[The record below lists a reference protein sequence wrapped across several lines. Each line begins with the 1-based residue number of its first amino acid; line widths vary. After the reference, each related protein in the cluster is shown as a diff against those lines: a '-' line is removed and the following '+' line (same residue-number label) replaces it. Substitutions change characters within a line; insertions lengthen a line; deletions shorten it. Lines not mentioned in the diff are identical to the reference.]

1 MKLSTNKIRE
11 IATGAVR
18 VLEEDGAIELLR
30 FTEEES
36 EFYKN
41 RSKDFYVKS
50 MASSGM
56 RLCFKTDS
64 KNLFICTELISG
76 STRKYFSF
84 DVFVNGKCIGHI
96 DNIEGVDIPPYF
108 SEMDLPLGEYSKNFP
123 LGEGE
128 KEVTVYLPWSTR
140 TVIREISVDDGSY
153 VEAVRREK
161 QLLAYG
167 DSITQ
172 GYDAL
177 RPSNRYIARICDAL
191 GYEETNKAIGGE
203 IFCAELSSFKN
214 EVPDLITVAYGTN
227 DWNRTTVDKF
237 VVQSR
242 GFFENIRKNYPNT
255 KILAIT
261 PIWRKDGTQE
271 RAFGE
276 FSTVAEYIREAVD
289 GLCID
294 VIYGY
299 DLVPEDTSLFG
310 DLRLHPRDEGFEY
323 YADNLLKKIRDKI

>member
-1 MKLSTNKIRE
+1 MKLSIDKIRE
-11 IATGAVR
+11 ITTGAVR
-18 VLEEDGAIELLR
+18 IFEENGAVEFCR
-30 FTEEES
+30 FTEAES
-36 EFYKN
+36 EFYKE
-41 RSKDFYVKS
+41 RSKDFYIKS

-56 RLCFKTDS
+56 RLSFKTDS
-64 KNLFICTELISG
+64 TSLFISAEIKYA

-84 DVFVNGKCIGHI
+84 DVFVDGECVGYL
-96 DNIEGVDIPPYF
+96 DNITGVEIPAYF
-108 SEMDLPLGEYSKNFP
+108 SEMDLPLGEYSKTFE

-128 KEVTVYLPWSTR
+128 KEVTVYLPWSTK
-140 TVIREISVDDGSY
+140 TSIKEISVDDGAF
-153 VEAVRREK
+153 VEPIKREK
-161 QLLAYG
+161 KLLAYG

-191 GYEETNKAIGGE
+191 GFEETNKAIGGE
-203 IFCAELSSFKN
+203 IFCSQLSSFEN
-214 EVPDLITVAYGTN
+214 AVPDLITVAYGTN

-276 FSTVAEYIREAVD
+276 FSTVAEYIREAVE
-289 GLCID
+289 GLDID

-299 DLVPEDTSLFG
+299 DFVPQDERLFG